1 MGGGRGVSVRV
12 KRQSKTE
19 SGASST
25 NSSSESVVQEEPW
38 QSTQHPSFSA
48 SPPAALPSSQQLGE
62 QHRQLRHKKRGAW
75 GLRSEKQKTFAIY
88 RWDPEKPGDKPRMEE
103 YKVDLNNCGPMVLD
117 ALIKIK
123 NEMDPSLTFR
133 RSCREGICGS
143 CAMNIGGV
151 NTLAC
156 LSKIDANNKTTKIY
170 PLPHMYVVKDLVPD
184 MNNFYQQYRSIQP
197 WLQAEEKEV
206 KKAEPQQNLQ
216 SVDDRAKLDGLYECI
231 LCACCSTS
239 CPSYWWNGDKYLG
252 PAVLMQAYRWIIDSR
267 DEQQAARLDKLRD
280 PFSVYR
286 CHPIMNCTKTCPKG
300 LNPGKAIAEIK
311 KLLAGIADKGE
322 PGLKGV
328 AGVTRAAE

>member
-1 MGGGRGVSVRV
+1 MGRGTMAVNAT
-12 KRQSKTE
+12 SKLLSLT
-19 SGASST
+19 
-25 NSSSESVVQEEPW
+25 SSSPFTAAVRGAAQAAAAQE
-38 QSTQHPSFSA
+38 
-48 SPPAALPSSQQLGE
+48 
-62 QHRQLRHKKRGAW
+62 KGAW

-88 RWDPEKPGDKPRMEE
+88 RWNPDKPGDKPRMQE
-103 YKVDLNNCGPMVLD
+103 YEVDLNTCGPMVLD

-123 NEMDPSLTFR
+123 NEMDPTLTFR

-143 CAMNIGGV
+143 CAMNIGGT

-156 LSKIDANNKTTKIY
+156 ISKISSDSKPTKIY
-170 PLPHMYVVKDLVPD
+170 PLPHMYVIKDLVPD

-197 WLQAEEKEV
+197 WLQKSDDGSDKQV
-206 KKAEPQQNLQ
+206 KGQVQNLQ
-216 SVDDRAKLDGLYECI
+216 ATEDRAKLDGLYECI

-252 PAVLMQAYRWIIDSR
+252 PAVLMQAYRWMIDSR

-286 CHPIMNCTKTCPKG
+286 CHTIMNCTKTCPKG

-322 PGLKGV
+322 PGLKGRE
-328 AGVTRAAE
+328 GVTRAASD